1 MIKCVFLLNHFHI
14 FSFAIIVNY
23 GMTVFVIT
31 ERTCLLTKD
40 QDKNYFLKKR
50 KSVYKLFYTCIM
62 CVFMFIC
69 GDWRSNFRLTFH
81 NVIFL

>member
-40 QDKNYFLKKR
+40 RDKNYFLKKR
-50 KSVYKLFYTCIM
+50 K
-62 CVFMFIC
+62 VFTNYSIHVLCAF
-69 GDWRSNFRLTFH
+69 
-81 NVIFL
+81 